1 MTKEELKKYAGLKFY
16 NLSQRSGGMWATIHY
31 LVEYEVTERGTC
43 RCGDAIFPIIA
54 NKAQYEMLETFT
66 GGLYHSGRPTAET
79 LTEEFLDKVKEQAD
93 RAAIKWV

>member
-16 NLSQRSGGMWATIHY
+16 NLSQRSGGMYSTIYY

-43 RCGDAIFPIIA
+43 KCGNVIFPIVA
-54 NKAQYEMLETFT
+54 NKAQYAMLAAFT

-79 LTEEFLDKVKEQAD
+79 LSADFLKKVQEQASKPTE
-93 RAAIKWV
+93 RL